1 MCTVSRTQR
10 KKRNSNSASM
20 VLSGL
25 DNKTDNVYCSHSI
38 DISEPPKDVPKPP
51 ENIPESAEDIP
62 EEPGKIP
69 KPPKDRPE
77 PPLDTP
83 EPPVDTPEPP
93 LDTPEPPVDTPEP
106 PVDTPEP
113 PVDTPESPNSEYA
126 EIGPSKVT
134 VSKILPSGYANIDAS
149 GYANINATVS
159 QPSDILDPHYHEA
172 SFSAPRVMFTDGDDR
187 HSPGYTLLEEES
199 IQKHGEYSNLQQPC
213 N

>member
-10 KKRNSNSASM
+10 KKRTLNSASM

-25 DNKTDNVYCSHSI
+25 DNKTDNVYSSHSI
-38 DISEPPKDVPKPP
+38 DISEPPKDVPMPP
-51 ENIPESAEDIP
+51 ENIPESAGDIP
-62 EEPGKIP
+62 EEPEEIP
-69 KPPKDRPE
+69 EPPKDRPE
-77 PPLDTP
+77 PPKDRP
-83 EPPVDTPEPP
+83 EPPKDRPEPP
-93 LDTPEPPVDTPEP
+93 KDIPEPPKDRPEP
-106 PVDTPEP
+106 PKDIPEL
-113 PVDTPESPNSEYA
+113 PVDTPESLKPEYA

-134 VSKILPSGYANIDAS
+134 VSKTLPSGYANIDAS

-172 SFSAPRVMFTDGDDR
+172 SFSAPRVMFSDGNDR
-187 HSPGYTLLEEES
+187 ASPGYTLLDEES